1 VKKSPFFALIT
12 LVSIIFSAYP
22 AYGATVFYANG
33 AFTKNGIE
41 WCEENKPLYDLLGDE
56 FFEHHKHSIES
67 RVCANLIED
76 PLWSYSGT
84 DRAEKLIERS
94 RYFSEL
100 EIAESQEEAKVGVVD
115 PTPAQVPGNNTEEK
129 IEELVEEQI
138 KQSAKEQVE
147 ETPKQNEVQ
156 DVNEDGGGCLI
167 ATAAFGS
174 ELSTQVQMLRE
185 VRDTQIVNTQV
196 GAMFLSGFNQFYYS
210 FSPTIADMERQ
221 SPAFKEFVKITIT
234 PLLTTLS
241 LLNHLDINSEGE
253 MIGWGIGILSLN
265 VGFYFGIPFFV
276 AVKLKRNLLS

>member
-1 VKKSPFFALIT
+1 MKKSPFFALIT

-76 PLWSYSGT
+76 PLWSYSGP
-84 DRAEKLIERS
+84 DRVEKLIEQS

-100 EIAESQEEAKVGVVD
+100 EIAESREEAKVGVVD

-129 IEELVEEQI
+129 IEESVEEQI
-138 KQSAKEQVE
+138 EQLAKEQVE

-185 VRDTQIVNTQV
+185 VRDTQIMNTQV

-241 LLNHLDINSEGE
+241 LLNHVDINSEGE

-265 VGFYFGIPFFV
+265 AGFYFGIPFFV
-276 AVKLKRNLLS
+276 AIKLKRNLLS